1 MNWIKKYFWNKI
13 TRQQENKIKQLTELN
28 AKLEDSLSKS
38 NIANFTN
45 IKIIKEQEKEL
56 KHQRQYNNFKNLEI
70 EELTQTVRE
79 QNMFITLLKQKI
91 EEELFELDEVIS
103 MFLEQYTYEQV
114 EEILKLIYDVN

>member
-1 MNWIKKYFWNKI
+1 MNWIKNIFG

-28 AKLEDSLSKS
+28 AKLQDSLSKS
-38 NIANFTN
+38 NIANFRN
-45 IKIIKEQEKEL
+45 IETIKEQEKEL

-91 EEELFELDEVIS
+91 EEELFELDEVMS

-114 EEILKLIYDVN
+114 EEILKSIYDVN

>member
-1 MNWIKKYFWNKI
+1 MNWIKNIFG

-28 AKLEDSLSKS
+28 AKLQDSLSKS
-38 NIANFTN
+38 NIANFRN
-45 IKIIKEQEKEL
+45 IETIKEQEKEL

-103 MFLEQYTYEQV
+103 MFFEEHTYEQV
-114 EEILKLIYDVN
+114 QEILKSTYDVN

>member
-103 MFLEQYTYEQV
+103 MFFEEHTYEQV
-114 EEILKLIYDVN
+114 QEILKSTYDVN